1 MFRVVACACML
12 VATTSRLHAQQP
24 ATGDSLAP
32 GTRLRVTLVAARPAL
47 GRYVA
52 ATPTE
57 LTIVGYPVARRT
69 LLRADIK
76 AIERS
81 TAVNRTRGMLRGAR
95 NGAIVFGIIG
105 ALGNWAFGPYMEP
118 PINLITTGAAVAGAV
133 GAGVG
138 GLMGAA
144 IGSRVWEPIAY
155 PAPPPMP

>member
-1 MFRVVACACML
+1 MLVFRVVACACLL

-24 ATGDSLAP
+24 ASGDSLAV
-32 GTRLRVTLVAARPAL
+32 GT
-47 GRYVA
+47 
-52 ATPTE
+52 
-57 LTIVGYPVARRT
+57 
-69 LLRADIK
+69 
-76 AIERS
+76 
-81 TAVNRTRGMLRGAR
+81 MLRGAR